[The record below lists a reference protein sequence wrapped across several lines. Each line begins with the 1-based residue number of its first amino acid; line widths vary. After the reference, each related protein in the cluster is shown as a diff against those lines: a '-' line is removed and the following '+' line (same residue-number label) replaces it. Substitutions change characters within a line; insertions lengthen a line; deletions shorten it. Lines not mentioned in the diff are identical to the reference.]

1 MRPALRLT
9 WWEVQKILAQTG
21 SVAVR
26 EKILQT
32 LDPIEFYP
40 VSKQQ
45 LIRSIV
51 ARKLGVY
58 RPPVGGRGLEGGS
71 RILVK
76 PPEGVLAGESVPVE
90 NDRLQ
95 MEENYL
101 KRREKV
107 IKTLERTDA
116 LKKEVD

>member
-1 MRPALRLT
+1 MRPPLKLT
-9 WWEVQKILAQTG
+9 WWEAQRILAQTR
-21 SVAVR
+21 SIAVR

-40 VSKQQ
+40 VSQQQ

-71 RILVK
+71 RMLVK
-76 PPEGVLAGESVPVE
+76 PPEGVIAGESVPIE
-90 NDRLQ
+90 NDRVQ

-107 IKTLERTDA
+107 IKTLERTDS
-116 LKKEVD
+116 LKEEVD